1 MGFVLESIYVVLVIL
16 CFAYFLVLLQ
26 YSRNGWQFIGLN
38 ENDLPSVSII
48 VPTLEEEVNIRKC
61 LESLLDLQYS
71 NKEIIVV
78 DGGSK
83 DKTVEI
89 ANKYPV
95 KVIVDENLPTGWIG
109 KSYGCHVGYMAS
121 KGEILLFTDADTT
134 HKPEAL
140 KIAVSHL
147 LGTESVLFSIFPYQ
161 KANKWHEFLPSFLY
175 FLSFL
180 AGGPRNE
187 INNPYSKDAFLASG
201 QYMMFTRK
209 GYIKLGGHLAVS
221 DSLVED
227 VALAKLCKEK
237 ELKLSF
243 IDGVKIVETRMY
255 PEGFSQFYRAF
266 RRSIWGG
273 LITLSPW
280 RIMFVIFW
288 LIYFLLAPYFLIQS
302 FIFRPS
308 WMWFDYTIGIF
319 VNVGLYLAYALAV
332 YLYWIKRGDTRW
344 YYYLFFPITQ
354 IINFVVIGAA
364 IINGLRGKK
373 VDWRGR
379 YYSTKDKEEKKI
391 DEPLETLKSIPSSK
405 RVKTEKI
412 LEYKT

>member
-1 MGFVLESIYVVLVIL
+1 MGFVIESLYLALVIL
-16 CFAYFLVLLQ
+16 CFVYFFILVQ
-26 YSRNGWQFIGLN
+26 YSKNGWQFIGLD
-38 ENDLPSVSII
+38 ERKLPSVSII
-48 VPTLEEEVNIRKC
+48 VPTLEEEVNIEKC
-61 LESLLDLQYS
+61 LQSLLAIDYS
-71 NKEIIVV
+71 NKEIIVA

-83 DKTVEI
+83 DKTAEI
-89 ANKYPV
+89 ARKYPV
-95 KVIVDENLPTGWIG
+95 KVIVDKSLPENWIG
-109 KSYGCHVGYMAS
+109 KSYGCHIGYLAA

-134 HKPEAL
+134 HTKESL

-147 LGTESVLFSIFPYQ
+147 LGSESVLFSIFPYQ
-161 KANKWHEFLPSFLY
+161 EASKWYEFLPSFLY

-187 INNPYSKDAFLASG
+187 INNPYSKDSFLASG
-201 QYMMFTRK
+201 QYMMFTRE

-221 DSLVED
+221 NSLVED

-237 ELKLSF
+237 ELKLNF
-243 IDGVKIVETRMY
+243 FDGIKIVRTRMY

-273 LITLSPW
+273 LITLTPW

-319 VNVGLYLAYALAV
+319 VNIGLYLAYALTI
-332 YLYWIKRGDTRW
+332 YLYWIRRGDTKW

-354 IINFVVIGAA
+354 IINFVVIAVA
-364 IINGLRGKK
+364 IINGLRGRK
-373 VDWRGR
+373 VSWRGR
-379 YYSTKDKEEKKI
+379 YYSTKDEEETIPEETLPAITSSKIVKEKK
-391 DEPLETLKSIPSSK
+391 TAKN
-405 RVKTEKI
+405 
-412 LEYKT
+412 